1 MMMRP
6 AGVAAVLAAILLVAG
21 CSKAD
26 GPSII
31 GHWHAER
38 VQVASMQL
46 PIGPDI
52 VIKEN
57 EISSPD
63 TDTGIPIKA
72 IERKDNEVVLDF
84 AYGLGLSFYFDGPD
98 RMYVKVPLAGQI
110 YYRRVVDAAPVQAQT
125 ATASA
130 VVAPVPVTQSVVPA
144 VGQPVVQSEEYR
156 TLVKQAEA
164 AMHDGATGQAE
175 TLLAQ
180 AGQYSPAHPA
190 VDFDQAVLAVRSAQP
205 DLAIEHLSDA
215 FKRGF
220 RQFDLLDSTQDFDA
234 LKSDVRYQAL
244 VARYR

>member
-1 MMMRP
+1 MMRP
-6 AGVAAVLAAILLVAG
+6 ASVAAALAAILLAAG

-31 GHWHAER
+31 GHWRAER
-38 VQVASMQL
+38 VQVASVQL

-52 VIKEN
+52 AINEN
-57 EISSPD
+57 EISNPD

-84 AYGLGLSFYFDGPD
+84 SYGLGLSFYFDGPD
-98 RMYVKVPLAGQI
+98 RMYVKVPLAGRI
-110 YYRRVVDAAPVQAQT
+110 YYRRVADAAPVQAQT
-125 ATASA
+125 AAASA
-130 VVAPVPVTQSVVPA
+130 AVAPVRVAPSVVS
-144 VGQPVVQSEEYR
+144 VVAQDVVRSADSR
-156 TLVKQAEA
+156 TLVQQAEA
-164 AMHDGATGQAE
+164 AMRNGEAGRAE

-180 AGQYSPAHPA
+180 AGQYALAHPA
-190 VDFDQAVLAVRSAQP
+190 VDFDQATLAARSAQP

-234 LKSDVRYQAL
+234 LKSDVRYKAL

>member
-1 MMMRP
+1 MMRP
-6 AGVAAVLAAILLVAG
+6 AGVAAALAAILLAAG
-21 CSKAD
+21 CSKVD

-31 GHWHAER
+31 GHWRAER
-38 VQVASMQL
+38 VQVASVQL

-52 VIKEN
+52 LIKEN
-57 EISSPD
+57 EISNPD

-98 RMYVKVPLAGQI
+98 RMYVKVPLAGRV
-110 YYRRVVDAAPVQAQT
+110 YYRRVADAAPGQTQT
-125 ATASA
+125 AATSA
-130 VVAPVPVTQSVVPA
+130 AVAPVRVAQSVVPA
-144 VGQPVVQSEEYR
+144 VAQPVVQSADYR
-156 TLVKQAEA
+156 TLVQQAEA
-164 AMHDGATGQAE
+164 AMRNGEASQAE

-180 AGQYSPAHPA
+180 AGQYPSAHPA
-190 VDFDQAVLAVRSAQP
+190 VDFDQAVLAAHSAQP

-220 RQFDLLDSTQDFDA
+220 RQFDLLDSTREFDA